1 MMTRETRI
9 EVSPSVYAR
18 AFGDEIVLLD
28 FGRGEYFGLDA
39 VAADVWRGIEAGESL
54 GAITDAIVGRYQVE
68 PDEAYRDIVELVRHL
83 QDELLVRVA
92 C

>member
-1 MMTRETRI
+1 MTRDTRI
-9 EVSPSVYAR
+9 EVAPSVYAR
-18 AFGDEIVLLD
+18 AFGEEIVLLD

-39 VAADVWRGIEAGESL
+39 VGAEVWRGIESGQSL
-54 GAITDAIVGRYQVE
+54 GAISDAIVSRYHVQPE
-68 PDEAYRDIVELVRHL
+68 DAFRDILDLVRHL